1 MFMENRRKV
10 EGMWKKVENVGR
22 KKTVWGVRVHVKS
35 WKPVN
40 ASKKIKDREHSNI
53 KGLMSVHRRAQC
65 YAKWQR
71 GQSFSTLLESIAC
84 HPTHCD

>member
-35 WKPVN
+35 QKPVN
-40 ASKKIKDREHSNI
+40 ARSPLTTSKKIKE
-53 KGLMSVHRRAQC
+53 
-65 YAKWQR
+65 
-71 GQSFSTLLESIAC
+71 STAI
-84 HPTHCD
+84 